1 MVSLKKGGKP
11 VAGNYWDRITTN
23 RVARRRLLRSGAA
36 LSVGAAALALVGCGS
51 DDGGDAPAGGPAATT
66 APGAATA
73 PEPTATQEVV
83 LQHGDYLNG
92 GGTPEPG
99 GHFVIRRTATAN
111 FNPVSNWDD
120 GTNTG
125 GAHVFDRPLTSRE
138 DDRRFVLEAME
149 SIELPD
155 DTTVIMKLVPNQVF
169 HDFPPVNG
177 RPFVASDVV
186 ASQDYISELPNA
198 FDRTFQNDFLD
209 FAEAPDD
216 QTAIYHLLKPN
227 AYLFSQ
233 NMLGSGTG
241 QPIMAPETLPNID
254 TGKQIGTGPYFL
266 DEAQLSVSHI
276 YKKFPQFRLASQGMP
291 YIESREIKFLPDTQA
306 TEAAFRG
313 GQIDLWAFPDVTQFK
328 SIPPE
333 MGDRA
338 QTASLPGFSPFH
350 WHMNTRPDSVGGAGF
365 EWRRDKRRRQAFW
378 RLTNRQQMLSLGYAD
393 DGVLPNGILP
403 AGLLAYQ
410 LNFDDIKEFYRE
422 DVEEA
427 VKLLAASNFDLDRT
441 WDMMA
446 WNSGSSTD
454 AVGQVW
460 QQQLLRAN
468 IKTKISNTTGSA
480 QLFQRWT
487 DNDWEIMVQGS
498 PGTDTPGQALRLQ
511 HSDSWS
517 DTYRGFALYDPE
529 IDALIEKSEA
539 TVDFEENLRLV
550 TEVQMFALREASP
563 SMLLL
568 TSNFNQL
575 LSGVVRNFE
584 LTQVRP
590 VYWHDM
596 WLKQ

>member
-1 MVSLKKGGKP
+1 M
-11 VAGNYWDRITTN
+11 AGNYWDKVTTN

-36 LSVGAAALALVGCGS
+36 LSVGAAALALIGCGS
-51 DDGGDAPAGGPAATT
+51 DDEATGGGDGPANTA
-66 APGAATA
+66 APGATSAPDATA
-73 PEPTATQEVV
+73 TAEPVAIK
-83 LQHGDYLNG
+83 HGDYLSG
-92 GGTPEPG
+92 GGTPVAG
-99 GHFVIRRTATAN
+99 GHFVTRRTATAN

-149 SIELPD
+149 SLELPD

-169 HDFPPVNG
+169 HDFAPVNG
-177 RPFVASDVV
+177 RPLLASDVV
-186 ASQDYISELPNA
+186 ASQNYVSELPNA

-209 FAEAPDD
+209 TIEAPDD
-216 QTAIYHLLKPN
+216 LTVIYHLQKPN

-241 QPIMAPETLPNID
+241 QPIMAPETLDNID
-254 TGKQIGTGPYFL
+254 TGKQIGSGPYFL
-266 DEAQLSVSHI
+266 DEAQLSVSHV
-276 YKKFPQFRLASQGMP
+276 YKRHDKFRLAAEGLP
-291 YIESREIKFLPDTQA
+291 HIDSREIKFIPDTQA
-306 TEAAFRG
+306 AEAAFRA
-313 GQIDLWAFPDVTQFK
+313 GQIDLWAFPNVTQFQ

-333 MGDRA
+333 MGDKV

-350 WHMNTRPDSVGGAGF
+350 WHLNTRPDSEGGAGY
-365 EWRRDKRRRQAFW
+365 EWRRDKRMRQAFW

-403 AGLLAYQ
+403 AGLKAYQ
-410 LNFDDIKEFYRE
+410 LNWDDIKEFYVE
-422 DVEEA
+422 DVAEA
-427 VKLLAASNFDLDRT
+427 KKLLAASNFDLDRT

-446 WNSGSSTD
+446 SGSGSSTD
-454 AVGQVW
+454 ASGQVW
-460 QQQLLRAN
+460 QQQLKRAD
-468 IKTKISNTTGSA
+468 IKTAISNITGSA

-511 HSDSWS
+511 HSASWS

-539 TVDFEENLRLV
+539 TIDFEENLRLV

-575 LSGVVRNFE
+575 LSGRVQNFE

>member
-1 MVSLKKGGKP
+1 
-11 VAGNYWDRITTN
+11 
-23 RVARRRLLRSGAA
+23 
-36 LSVGAAALALVGCGS
+36 
-51 DDGGDAPAGGPAATT
+51 
-66 APGAATA
+66 
-73 PEPTATQEVV
+73 
-83 LQHGDYLNG
+83 
-92 GGTPEPG
+92 
-99 GHFVIRRTATAN
+99 
-111 FNPVSNWDD
+111 
-120 GTNTG
+120 
-125 GAHVFDRPLTSRE
+125 
-138 DDRRFVLEAME
+138 
-149 SIELPD
+149 
-155 DTTVIMKLVPNQVF
+155 
-169 HDFPPVNG
+169 
-177 RPFVASDVV
+177 
-186 ASQDYISELPNA
+186 
-198 FDRTFQNDFLD
+198 
-209 FAEAPDD
+209 
-216 QTAIYHLLKPN
+216 
-227 AYLFSQ
+227 
-233 NMLGSGTG
+233 
-241 QPIMAPETLPNID
+241 
-254 TGKQIGTGPYFL
+254 
-266 DEAQLSVSHI
+266 
-276 YKKFPQFRLASQGMP
+276 
-291 YIESREIKFLPDTQA
+291 
-306 TEAAFRG
+306 
-313 GQIDLWAFPDVTQFK
+313 
-328 SIPPE
+328 
-333 MGDRA
+333 
-338 QTASLPGFSPFH
+338 
-350 WHMNTRPDSVGGAGF
+350 MNTRPDSVGGAGF
-365 EWRRDKRRRQAFW
+365 EWRRDKRMRQAFW

>member
-1 MVSLKKGGKP
+1 M
-11 VAGNYWDRITTN
+11 AGNYWDRITTN
-23 RVARRRLLRSGAA
+23 RVARRRILRSGAA
-36 LSVGAAALALVGCGS
+36 LSIGAAALALVGCGS
-51 DDGGDAPAGGPAATT
+51 DDEETGGGDAPANTA
-66 APGAATA
+66 APGATSAPDATA
-73 PEPTATQEVV
+73 TAEPVAVK
-83 LQHGDYLNG
+83 HGDYLSG
-92 GGTPEPG
+92 GGTPVPG

-155 DTTVIMKLVPNQVF
+155 DTTVVMKLVPNQVW

-177 RPFVASDVV
+177 RPFIASDVV
-186 ASQDYISELPNA
+186 ASQEYVSALPNA

-209 FAEAPDD
+209 TIEAPDD
-216 QTAIYHLLKPN
+216 LTVIYHLQKPN

-241 QPIMAPETLPNID
+241 QPIMAPETLDNID
-254 TGKQIGTGPYFL
+254 TGQQIGTGPYFL
-266 DEAQLSVSHI
+266 QEAQLSVSHV
-276 YKKFPQFRLASQGMP
+276 YKRHDKFRLASQGLP
-291 YIESREIKFLPDTQA
+291 YIDSREIKFIPDTVA
-306 TEAAFRG
+306 TEAAFRA
-313 GQIDLWAFPDVTQFK
+313 GQIDLWAFPNVTQFQ

-333 MGDRA
+333 MGDKV
-338 QTASLPGFSPFH
+338 QTASLPGFSPWH
-350 WHMNTRPDSVGGAGF
+350 WHMNTRPEKEDGAGF
-365 EWRRDKRRRQAFW
+365 EWRRDERIRRAFW
-378 RLTNRQQMLSLGYAD
+378 RLTNRQQMLSLGFAD

-403 AGLLAYQ
+403 AGLKAYQ
-410 LNFDDIKEFYRE
+410 LNWEDIKHFYDE
-422 DVEEA
+422 DVAEA
-427 VKLLAASNFDLDRT
+427 KKLLAASNFDIDRT
-441 WDMMA
+441 YDMMA
-446 WNSGSSTD
+446 SAAGGTTD
-454 AVGQVW
+454 AAGQVW
-460 QQQLLRAN
+460 QQQLKRADIN
-468 IKTKISNTTGSA
+468 TSISNTTGSA

-511 HSDSWS
+511 HSASWS

-529 IDALIEKSEA
+529 VDALIEKSE
-539 TVDFEENLRLV
+539 TLIDFEENLALI
-550 TEVQMFALREASP
+550 TKIQMICLERSTP
-563 SMLLL
+563 SMLCL

-575 LSGVVRNFE
+575 LSGRVQNFE

-596 WLKQ
+596 WIKE

>member
-1 MVSLKKGGKP
+1 M
-11 VAGNYWDRITTN
+11 AGNYWDRITTN

-138 DDRRFVLEAME
+138 DDRRFVLETME

-216 QTAIYHLLKPN
+216 QTVIYHLLKPN

-365 EWRRDKRRRQAFW
+365 EWRRDKRMRQAFW

-539 TVDFEENLRLV
+539 TIDFEENLRLV

>member
-1 MVSLKKGGKP
+1 MAGK
-11 VAGNYWDRITTN
+11 YWDRITTN

-51 DDGGDAPAGGPAATT
+51 DDGGDARPVGRPRPR

-92 GGTPEPG
+92 GGTGARRAFPLSGARP
-99 GHFVIRRTATAN
+99 RRTSTR
-111 FNPVSNWDD
+111 SRTGTM

-138 DDRRFVLEAME
+138 DDRRFVLETME

-169 HDFPPVNG
+169 HDFTG
-177 RPFVASDVV
+177 QRRPFVASDVV

-216 QTAIYHLLKPN
+216 QTVIYHLLKPN

-365 EWRRDKRRRQAFW
+365 EWRRDKRMRQAFW

-410 LNFDDIKEFYRE
+410 LNFDDIKEFYR
-422 DVEEA
+422 
-427 VKLLAASNFDLDRT
+427 R
-441 WDMMA
+441 
-446 WNSGSSTD
+446 GR
-454 AVGQVW
+454 G
-460 QQQLLRAN
+460 RGG
-468 IKTKISNTTGSA
+468 KTA
-480 QLFQRWT
+480 
-487 DNDWEIMVQGS
+487 
-498 PGTDTPGQALRLQ
+498 
-511 HSDSWS
+511 
-517 DTYRGFALYDPE
+517 RG
-529 IDALIEKSEA
+529 IE
-539 TVDFEENLRLV
+539 L
-550 TEVQMFALREASP
+550 
-563 SMLLL
+563 
-568 TSNFNQL
+568 
-575 LSGVVRNFE
+575 
-584 LTQVRP
+584 
-590 VYWHDM
+590 
-596 WLKQ
+596 

>member
-1 MVSLKKGGKP
+1 M
-11 VAGNYWDRITTN
+11 AGNYWDRITTN

-216 QTAIYHLLKPN
+216 QTVIYHLLKPN

-365 EWRRDKRRRQAFW
+365 EWRRDKRMRQAFW